1 MAENLQ
7 GLDAGESE
15 IKSLLLQNR
24 SALYYVQIQ
33 VSSHQKNTHNIPPDW
48 RFPYRF
54 HKPPYK
60 YEASLIP
67 LGAQPGR

>member
-33 VSSHQKNTHNIPPDW
+33 VSVVRHSSGEAEKDRRPQQK
-48 RFPYRF
+48 
-54 HKPPYK
+54 
-60 YEASLIP
+60 
-67 LGAQPGR
+67 